1 MPSDRKPRRHTI
13 TPETPPETAS
23 PPTPDVTTVR
33 EADNE
38 RRRQRATDAAGRAI
52 ARQKHASAAQRR
64 VDAMPKRKRR

>member
-1 MPSDRKPRRHTI
+1 MPSDRKRRRHTI
-13 TPETPPETAS
+13 PPDRSETLPLTTSNVTAAR
-23 PPTPDVTTVR
+23 D
-33 EADNE
+33 ADNE